1 MARESRLGA
10 NVQLPSMRATA
21 KAWPTELVCDHHSAA
36 GPVVTAVRG
45 TMLVSSVGTIRE
57 LGLYER
63 YYACLPEAMREQVLY
78 TLAMSWSPIEV
89 AIAHYEACDRMGLRD
104 EEIAEIGARVSGRFA
119 NTFLGTLLG
128 SARGAGVD
136 APWLGLRAQPRS
148 WDRMFMGGG
157 ARIER
162 VGPKDV
168 IGTFTGTPLAR
179 IRYYRQSFCG
189 YYRGLAKLFGHQAHV
204 KVIGDRGDRDTL
216 RVSGSWV

>member
-1 MARESRLGA
+1 
-10 NVQLPSMRATA
+10 MRATA
-21 KAWPTELVCDHHSAA
+21 RARTTELICDHHSAA

-45 TMLVSSVGTIRE
+45 TMLVSSVSTIRE

-63 YYACLPEAMREQVLY
+63 YLACLPASMHDQVLY

-89 AIAHYEACDRMGLRD
+89 AVAHYQACDDMGLHD
-104 EEIAEIGARVSGRFA
+104 DQIAEVGARVSGRFA
-119 NTFLGTLLG
+119 STFLGTLLG
-128 SARGAGVD
+128 AARGAGVD

-148 WDRMFMGGG
+148 WDRMFVGGG

-168 IGTFTGTPLAR
+168 IGTFSGTPLAR

-204 KVIGDRGDRDTL
+204 KVIGERADSDTL
-216 RVSGSWV
+216 IVSGSWV

>member
-1 MARESRLGA
+1 
-10 NVQLPSMRATA
+10 MRATSRVG
-21 KAWPTELVCDHHSAA
+21 PTELVCDHHSAG

-45 TMLVSSVGTIRE
+45 TMLVSSVSTIRE

-63 YYACLPEAMREQVLY
+63 YLPCLPESMRERVLF

-89 AIAHYEACDRMGLRD
+89 ALAHYEACDRMGLSD
-104 EEIAEIGARVSGRFA
+104 AEITEIGARVSARFA

-128 SARGAGVD
+128 AARSAGVD
-136 APWLGLRAQPRS
+136 APLIGLRSQPRS
-148 WDRMFMGGG
+148 WDRMFVGGG

-168 IGTFTGTPLAR
+168 IGTFTGLPLAR
-179 IRYYRQSFCG
+179 VRYYRQSFCG

-204 KVIGDRGDRDTL
+204 KVIGERGHGDTL
-216 RVSGSWV
+216 TVSGSWV